1 MACFLPYC
9 EVSWT
14 RFCQLGGGPINSET
28 QVGATKNIQSI
39 TQIKNPATPP
49 PILQLSHSRS
59 NALHYPFSV
68 SQTTEVCSQVS
79 FFFSLFFPTFYLTT
93 HIAYFQSPQTGETR
107 IWIPRRSRTKRTC
120 VYPSTVALSPDSS
133 THRWPGCLDVTVGGG
148 IGLNE
153 TASSTIVRESAEEA
167 SLDPN
172 FVAKTIRSSGVVSF
186 PNLSPAGWI
195 LPGLYF
201 VFDLRL
207 RDDGT
212 PEPRVNKH
220 DGEVEGFELLS
231 VPEVLAN
238 LLDGRFKP
246 SSALALVDFLIRHGH
261 ITPESEPR
269 FVDVC
274 SSLRRNLVLP
284 VPWSVE

>member
-1 MACFLPYC
+1 
-9 EVSWT
+9 V
-14 RFCQLGGGPINSET
+14 RI
-28 QVGATKNIQSI
+28 SI
-39 TQIKNPATPP
+39 H
-49 PILQLSHSRS
+49 HS
-59 NALHYPFSV
+59 
-68 SQTTEVCSQVS
+68 TIT
-79 FFFSLFFPTFYLTT
+79 
-93 HIAYFQSPQTGETR
+93 
-107 IWIPRRSRTKRTC
+107 
-120 VYPSTVALSPDSS
+120 DSS

-153 TASSTIVRESAEEA
+153 TALSTIVRESAEEA

-231 VPEVLAN
+231 VREVLAN

-261 ITPESEPR
+261 VTSESEPR

-274 SSLRRNLVLP
+274 LSLRRNLVLP